1 MENEEHRQ
9 IDAEHNNGGDGRVCT
24 AQKTLENDRA
34 RLYDLYHMY
43 AGKLISVCLFISTY
57 FFYFFIYRVC
67 TYAGKIFLFVYL
79 FLLIISVYLFI
90 SPLHERNR

>member
-57 FFYFFIYRVC
+57 YFCLFIYF
-67 TYAGKIFLFVYL
+67 YIIIFICLLIYL
-79 FLLIISVYLFI
+79 FMYILYLNWVFLLVYI
-90 SPLHERNR
+90 YLHI